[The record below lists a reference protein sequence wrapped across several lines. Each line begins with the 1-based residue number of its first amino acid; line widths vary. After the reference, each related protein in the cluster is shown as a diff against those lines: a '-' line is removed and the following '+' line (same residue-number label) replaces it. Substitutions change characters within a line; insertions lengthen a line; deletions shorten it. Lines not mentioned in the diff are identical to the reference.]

1 MKNIVPGVV
10 AASILIYACQKSVPM
25 AAPSSLRTDPALVKK
40 AGSAKSTDSLA
51 NVPFPAGNGSGC
63 AVLPLYGDTLIYPQP
78 VAGQDDILL
87 PANAPGPGKYLSWPA
102 GLVIDHITGAIDLTT
117 SQTGLKYAIGFVA
130 EGGSDTCLNTLI
142 LGGAAYYDS
151 LYVVANGGTRAV
163 PYYDADPAAGNPCSN
178 GNGNGNGCKF
188 DVTGSAA
195 AQNVAVNNS
204 SGEIDLQKTLNG
216 NAKTGGVFGTNP
228 VDGQSVTTSISY
240 QLKKGSNNAIQQ
252 IQVQLVYYSSL
263 SVVPASLQLTVNTR
277 LNNVLNGFMISTS
290 NNPRPPLIIIVRGR

>member
-1 MKNIVPGVV
+1 M
-10 AASILIYACQKSVPM
+10 AASPT
-25 AAPSSLRTDPALVKK
+25 LRTDPAVIKRIN
-40 AGSAKSTDSLA
+40 TDSLA
-51 NVPFPAGNGSGC
+51 DVPYPSGNGNAPGC
-63 AVLPLYGDTLIYPQP
+63 PVLPLYGDTLIYPQP

-102 GLVIDHITGAIDLTT
+102 GLVIDHTTGAIDLTT

-130 EGGSDTCLNTLI
+130 AGGTDTCLSTLI

-151 LYVVANGGTRAV
+151 LYVVANGGTRAT

-216 NAKTGGVFGTNP
+216 NAKTGGVFGVNP
-228 VDGQSVTTSISY
+228 VDGQSVNTTISY

-252 IQVQLVYYSSL
+252 IQVQFVYYSSL

-290 NNPRPPLIIIVRGR
+290 GNPRPPLIIIVRGR

>member
-1 MKNIVPGVV
+1 MKTIVPGVV
-10 AASILIYACQKSVPM
+10 ATSLLIYACQKSAPT
-25 AAPSSLRTDPALVKK
+25 AAPSSIRTDPAIVKLIN
-40 AGSAKSTDSLA
+40 TDSLA
-51 NVPFPAGNGSGC
+51 NVPFPTSNGNGPGC
-63 AVLPLYGDTLIYPQP
+63 AVLPLYGDTLVYPQP
-78 VAGQDDILL
+78 VTSNDDILL
-87 PANAPGPGKYLSWPA
+87 PVNSPGPGKYFAWPA
-102 GLVIDHITGAIDLTT
+102 GLVIDHNTGAIDLTT

-130 EGGSDTCLNTLI
+130 AGGTDTCLSTLI

-163 PYYDADPAAGNPCSN
+163 PYYDADPGAGNYCSN
-178 GNGNGNGCKF
+178 GNGAGNGCKF

-216 NAKTGGVFGTNP
+216 NANSGGVFGTNP
-228 VDGQSVTTSISY
+228 VDGQSVITSISY
-240 QLKKGSNNAIQQ
+240 ELKKGSNNALQQ
-252 IQVQLVYYSSL
+252 IQVELVYYSSL
-263 SVVPASLQLTVNTR
+263 SAVPASLQLQVNTR